1 MALNIESAIER
12 LLNNVKA
19 AGCAD
24 TTIDLYRHTLKPLI
38 KECGYSMDEP
48 CDQSTIDN
56 LLKKVEERYAEG
68 KIVFGFYRFSK
79 YQIHNGFLCFRFLC
93 ALAAFLLL

>member
-19 AGCAD
+19 AGRAD

-68 KIVFGFYRFSK
+68 KIVFV
-79 YQIHNGFLCFRFLC
+79 
-93 ALAAFLLL
+93 